1 MDYSEFILDLQTYIH
16 TVIDG
21 IESSIFKLITSEQPD
36 KIKLLKSKHQPFIEL
51 FSELHTEYFTTTHNS
66 IINNDNAYITLTFNN
81 LCDKTTEYGGPSG
94 KTTEYGGPS
103 GKSKHSKKCILTI
116 VANLIVS
123 VHFNMDRTK
132 LDYVS
137 LGTYIK
143 SVRSEITEILSEID
157 IEKLFDHKCDLN
169 PKMILLGPGEKF
181 IDINISQNNS

>member
-1 MDYSEFILDLQTYIH
+1 
-16 TVIDG
+16 
-21 IESSIFKLITSEQPD
+21 
-36 KIKLLKSKHQPFIEL
+36 
-51 FSELHTEYFTTTHNS
+51 
-66 IINNDNAYITLTFNN
+66 
-81 LCDKTTEYGGPSG
+81 
-94 KTTEYGGPS
+94 
-103 GKSKHSKKCILTI
+103 
-116 VANLIVS
+116 
-123 VHFNMDRTK
+123 MDRTK